1 MNGDSLFTPKKNIY
15 TVKYGRERTQAPS
28 AGPAGA
34 HLGLRMLFTFPARHL
49 RPPLPKGISQASR
62 CLGP

>member
-15 TVKYGRERTQAPS
+15 TVKYGTRKDPGSFE
-28 AGPAGA
+28 GLAGA

-62 CLGP
+62 LGP